1 MKAGWQDMLQ
11 RKIWILAGAC
21 LLLPCGAKAADK
33 PQASKAQAAKPS
45 ATKDL
50 RIVTVDVEG
59 GAAVLFV
66 TPEGKSLLIDTG
78 WPPGMG
84 GPRPMPGAPPA
95 PPMPSSAERIAA
107 AAASLGVT
115 KIDYLL
121 MTHYHVDHL
130 GGLQAL
136 LAKLPVGTFIDH
148 GPNREDLAANA
159 NPRQATMA
167 PATLYPGWVAAYAGH
182 GHITAEVGKKLDI
195 GSMHLE
201 FVTSDGHVPDAPLP
215 GAGQP
220 NPLCS
225 DVPPKEKDGGQENVR
240 SVGTLIT
247 FGKTR
252 ILDLGDLTWNKEI
265 ELLCPV
271 NKVGK
276 VDLYFVTGHGM
287 DLSSSPPTAALA
299 PVVAVMQNGPTKG
312 GDEAV
317 IKTVD
322 SFPGLEGFWR
332 LHYSVRYPEL
342 NGDPNFIANL
352 EPLPDQGYS
361 IGMDITPRGEI
372 TVMNG
377 RNQFS
382 KTYKEHGD
390 R

>member
-276 VDLYFVTGHGM
+276 VDLYFVTGHGSFQQPA
-287 DLSSSPPTAALA
+287 DRRAGAGGGRDAERAHQGRRRGGHQDRGQLPRPGGLLASPLLR
-299 PVVAVMQNGPTKG
+299 AVSGAQWRPQLHCQSGTS
-312 GDEAV
+312 AR
-317 IKTVD
+317 
-322 SFPGLEGFWR
+322 PGLLDRHG
-332 LHYSVRYPEL
+332 HYAARRDHGNERPQSVQQ
-342 NGDPNFIANL
+342 D
-352 EPLPDQGYS
+352 
-361 IGMDITPRGEI
+361 
-372 TVMNG
+372 V
-377 RNQFS
+377 
-382 KTYKEHGD
+382 
-390 R
+390 